1 MGLLKVVGVG
11 TKSYPVDSITLTI
24 NIIIKNKEYDEVIS
38 KEQEAFKYLKNL
50 FQEELKT
57 DSYRVDQYTEYK
69 ENVIAWKGY
78 KIHHA
83 LELKLKYDFEL
94 LGKTLDLVSQTPH
107 HPEFYITYT
116 TENVDEDQLK
126 QLAIK
131 NAFHQAKIIASEAK
145 VELKNIHLISTQI
158 NAPNQVLYARS
169 EMMHFEDIEHTV
181 EILVEWEI

>member
-38 KEQEAFKYLKNL
+38 KEQEAFKYIKNL

-78 KIHHA
+78 KIHR
-83 LELKLKYDFEL
+83 D
-94 LGKTLDLVSQTPH
+94 
-107 HPEFYITYT
+107 
-116 TENVDEDQLK
+116 
-126 QLAIK
+126 
-131 NAFHQAKIIASEAK
+131 
-145 VELKNIHLISTQI
+145 
-158 NAPNQVLYARS
+158 
-169 EMMHFEDIEHTV
+169 
-181 EILVEWEI
+181 